1 METEFEREV
10 LERSYLSDENVELWM
25 KYLKVKKYYY
35 KGLSEKLADAS
46 ALSEANWIVRKE
58 MMSCEEGGIDVQ
70 VGDIC
75 YIDFG
80 QAYLNEAG
88 YQHFGVVM
96 AICHKKA
103 LVIPMTS
110 NPLQYE
116 NAYDDENNPLG
127 KIHLLKIGQPKGLN
141 KPSVLF
147 MNDAKFIN
155 TARIIG
161 VKSHI
166 PEKSPLFRKIQ
177 QRLLRVMF
185 YE

>member
-1 METEFEREV
+1 MNTNFEREV
-10 LERSYLSDENVELWM
+10 LERSYLSDESVESWM

-35 KGLSEKLADAS
+35 KVLHSKVADVS
-46 ALSEANWIVRKE
+46 TLSEANWIVRKE
-58 MMSCEEGGIDVQ
+58 MQSCEDGGIDIHA
-70 VGDIC
+70 GDIC

-88 YQHFGVVM
+88 YQHFGLVM
-96 AICHKKA
+96 SICNKKA

-116 NAYDDENNPLG
+116 NAYDDEINPEG
-127 KIHLLKIGQPKGLN
+127 KIHLLQIGQPKGLN

-147 MNDAKFIN
+147 MNDAKYIN

-161 VKSHI
+161 VKSRI
-166 PEKSPLFRKIQ
+166 DVNSPLYLKIK
-177 QRLLRVMF
+177 QRLLKVMF